1 MTSLSRH
8 ALANGRHAHT
18 DLARL
23 LLDRLGVP
31 YGRKVQAGRAAR
43 VVDIVTPERRDWIEG
58 KATYFAAP
66 AR

>member
-1 MTSLSRH
+1 
-8 ALANGRHAHT
+8 
-18 DLARL
+18 L